1 MGLEASKRADVA
13 GARTMG
19 ERARILSP
27 CAALGSAS
35 DLLHLCAEVL
45 DARKTC
51 HGRCYG
57 LGFVRAASALR
68 TVLGSRAITR
78 R

>member
-1 MGLEASKRADVA
+1 MRC
-13 GARTMG
+13 
-19 ERARILSP
+19 P
-27 CAALGSAS
+27 LGSAS
-35 DLLHLCAEVL
+35 DLMHLCAEVL
-45 DARKTC
+45 DAPKTC

-68 TVLGSRAITR
+68 TVFGSRAITR